1 MICMEHF
8 QKLAPNREGPLNLV
22 LVLMIEAEKLRL
34 ELKLPPMIDR
44 PSNFDF

>member
-1 MICMEHF
+1 MIGMEHF
-8 QKLAPNREGPLNLV
+8 QKLAPKRGRPLNLL
-22 LVLMIEAEKLRL
+22 LVLMIEAEKLKL